1 MKITKEKTNRKTN
14 RSNRERR
21 AGRLASLCLAVMMA
35 VGVMAVP
42 AAVSAD
48 STGSLSDTY
57 VSLGA
62 DLSSGERATVLS
74 LLGLTEDDL
83 KSCTVINVT
92 NQEEHQYL
100 DSYLSSSV
108 IGTRAISS
116 VKVVNKDKGNG
127 INVTTQNISYCTDT
141 MYQNA
146 LATAGVKD
154 ADVVVAGPFSVS
166 GTAGLVGAIKAYD
179 EMTGKDTAEESVE
192 AATQELVT
200 TSDLGESLGDQ
211 ETAGNL
217 VGAVK
222 DKVVGEG
229 LDSEEEIN
237 DAIDETADQMNVDL
251 TDEQKAQIAALMD
264 KISGLDLDINTLKEQ
279 AKGLYDKLSALDV
292 DLSSAQG
299 FFAKIGSFFSGLWSK
314 ITGN

>member
-1 MKITKEKTNRKTN
+1 MMNISKKTNKILTI
-14 RSNRERR
+14 
-21 AGRLASLCLAVMMA
+21 CLAVIMA
-35 VGVMAVP
+35 VSVIAAP

-48 STGSLSDTY
+48 SIGSGSLSDTY

-83 KSCTVINVT
+83 NSCTVINVT
-92 NQEEHQYL
+92 NQEEHEYL

-108 IGTRAISS
+108 IGSRAISS
-116 VKVVNKDKGNG
+116 VKVVNKEKGNG
-127 INVTTQNISYCTDT
+127 IQVLTQNISYCTDT

-146 LATAGVKD
+146 LATAGLED

-211 ETAGNL
+211 EAAGNL

-222 DKVVGEG
+222 DKVVSEG

-237 DAIDETADQMNVDL
+237 EAIDETASQMDISL
-251 TDEQKAQIAALMD
+251 TEDQKAQIAALMD
-264 KISGLDLDINTLKEQ
+264 KISDLDLDIDALKAQ
-279 AKGLYDKLSALDV
+279 AQGLYDKLADLNI
-292 DLSSAQG
+292 DLSSAEG
-299 FFAKIGSFFSGLWSK
+299 FFSKIGDFFSNLWNRLF
-314 ITGN
+314 GE

>member
-1 MKITKEKTNRKTN
+1 MEFIRKKIKKACGR
-14 RSNRERR
+14 RR
-21 AGRLASLCLAVMMA
+21 AGRIASMCLAVLMA
-35 VGVMAVP
+35 AGIMAMP

-62 DLSSGERATVLS
+62 DLSSGERATVLN

-154 ADVVVAGPFSVS
+154 ADVVVAGPFNVS
-166 GTAGLVGAIKAYD
+166 GTAGLCHSAAPGLLPAVLSQPCYTQSDQKP
-179 EMTGKDTAEESVE
+179 ETPTSHCES
-192 AATQELVT
+192 QPRLPP
-200 TSDLGESLGDQ
+200 
-211 ETAGNL
+211 
-217 VGAVK
+217 
-222 DKVVGEG
+222 
-229 LDSEEEIN
+229 
-237 DAIDETADQMNVDL
+237 
-251 TDEQKAQIAALMD
+251 
-264 KISGLDLDINTLKEQ
+264 KER
-279 AKGLYDKLSALDV
+279 
-292 DLSSAQG
+292 
-299 FFAKIGSFFSGLWSK
+299 
-314 ITGN
+314 

>member
-1 MKITKEKTNRKTN
+1 MKITKKKTN
-14 RSNRERR
+14 RSNRKRR
-21 AGRLASLCLAVMMA
+21 AGRFVALCMAVMMA
-35 VGVMAVP
+35 AGVMAAP

-74 LLGLTEDDL
+74 LLGLTEEDL
-83 KSCTVINVT
+83 KSCTVITVT

-127 INVTTQNISYCTDT
+127 ISVTTQNISYCTDT

-146 LATAGVKD
+146 LATAGVED

-229 LDSEEEIN
+229 LESEEEIN
-237 DAIDETADQMNVDL
+237 NAIDETADQMNVDL
-251 TDEQKAQIAALMD
+251 TDDQKAQIAALMD

>member
-1 MKITKEKTNRKTN
+1 MMNISKKTNKILTI
-14 RSNRERR
+14 
-21 AGRLASLCLAVMMA
+21 CLAVIMA
-35 VGVMAVP
+35 VSVIAAP

-48 STGSLSDTY
+48 SIGSGSLSDTY

-83 KSCTVINVT
+83 NSCTVINVT

-108 IGTRAISS
+108 IGSRAISS
-116 VKVVNKDKGNG
+116 VKVVNKEKGNG
-127 INVTTQNISYCTDT
+127 IQVLTQNISYCTDT

-146 LATAGVKD
+146 LATAGLED

-211 ETAGNL
+211 EAAGNL

-222 DKVVGEG
+222 DKVVSEE

-237 DAIDETADQMNVDL
+237 EAIDETASQMDISL
-251 TDEQKAQIAALMD
+251 TEDQKAQIAALMD
-264 KISGLDLDINTLKEQ
+264 KISDLDLDIDALKAQ
-279 AKGLYDKLSALDV
+279 AQGLYDKLADLNIN
-292 DLSSAQG
+292 LSSAEG
-299 FFAKIGSFFSGLWSK
+299 FFSKIGDFFSNLWNRLF
-314 ITGN
+314 GE

>member
-1 MKITKEKTNRKTN
+1 MKITKEKTRT
-14 RSNRERR
+14 SNKKQRT
-21 AGRLASLCLAVMMA
+21 GRLVSLCLAVMMA
-35 VGVMAVP
+35 VGAMAVP

-62 DLSSGERATVLS
+62 DLSSSERATVLS

-92 NQEEHQYL
+92 NQDEHQYL

-116 VKVVNKDKGNG
+116 VKVVNKGKGNG

-146 LATAGVKD
+146 LATAGVED

-229 LDSEEEIN
+229 LESEEEIS
-237 DAIDETADQMNVDL
+237 DAIDETADQMDVNL
-251 TDEQKAQIAALMD
+251 TDDQKAQIAALMD

>member
-1 MKITKEKTNRKTN
+1 MEFIRKKVKKAGGK
-14 RSNRERR
+14 RR
-21 AGRLASLCLAVMMA
+21 AGRIASMCLAVLMA
-35 VGVMAVP
+35 AGIMAVP

-154 ADVVVAGPFSVS
+154 ADVVVA
-166 GTAGLVGAIKAYD
+166 
-179 EMTGKDTAEESVE
+179 
-192 AATQELVT
+192 
-200 TSDLGESLGDQ
+200 
-211 ETAGNL
+211 
-217 VGAVK
+217 
-222 DKVVGEG
+222 
-229 LDSEEEIN
+229 
-237 DAIDETADQMNVDL
+237 
-251 TDEQKAQIAALMD
+251 
-264 KISGLDLDINTLKEQ
+264 
-279 AKGLYDKLSALDV
+279 
-292 DLSSAQG
+292 
-299 FFAKIGSFFSGLWSK
+299 
-314 ITGN
+314 

>member
-1 MKITKEKTNRKTN
+1 MMNISKKTNKILTI
-14 RSNRERR
+14 
-21 AGRLASLCLAVMMA
+21 CLAVIMA
-35 VGVMAVP
+35 VSVIAAP

-48 STGSLSDTY
+48 SIGSGSLSDTY

-83 KSCTVINVT
+83 NSCTVINVT

-108 IGTRAISS
+108 IGSRAISS
-116 VKVVNKDKGNG
+116 VKVVNKEKGNG
-127 INVTTQNISYCTDT
+127 IQVLTQNISYCTDT

-146 LATAGVKD
+146 LATAGLED

-211 ETAGNL
+211 EAAGNL

-222 DKVVGEG
+222 DKVVSEG

-237 DAIDETADQMNVDL
+237 EAIDETASQMDISL
-251 TDEQKAQIAALMD
+251 TEDQKAQIAALMD
-264 KISGLDLDINTLKEQ
+264 KISDLDLDIDALKAQ
-279 AKGLYDKLSALDV
+279 AQGLYDKLADLNIN
-292 DLSSAQG
+292 LSSAEG
-299 FFAKIGSFFSGLWSK
+299 FFSKIGDFFSNLWNRLF
-314 ITGN
+314 GE

>member
-1 MKITKEKTNRKTN
+1 MKFTRKKTNRVN
-14 RSNRERR
+14 RKRR
-21 AGRLASLCLAVMMA
+21 AGRLISLCTAVLMTAGLMA
-35 VGVMAVP
+35 AP

-48 STGSLSDTY
+48 STGTLSDTY

-83 KSCTVINVT
+83 KSCTVIKVT

-127 INVTTQNISYCTDT
+127 INVTTRNISYCTDT

-146 LATAGVKD
+146 LATAGVED
-154 ADVVVAGPFSVS
+154 ADVIVAGPFNVS
-166 GTAGLVGAIKAYD
+166 GTAGLVGAIKAYE

-237 DAIDETADQMNVDL
+237 NAIDETAEQMDVNL

-264 KISGLDLDINTLKEQ
+264 KISDLDLDIDTLKAQ

-299 FFAKIGSFFSGLWSK
+299 FFAKIGNFFSGLWNK
-314 ITGN
+314 LFGN

>member
-1 MKITKEKTNRKTN
+1 MKFTRKKTNRVN
-14 RSNRERR
+14 RKRR
-21 AGRLASLCLAVMMA
+21 AGRLISLCTAVLMTAGLMA
-35 VGVMAVP
+35 AP

-48 STGSLSDTY
+48 STGTLSDTY

-83 KSCTVINVT
+83 KSCTVIKVT

-127 INVTTQNISYCTDT
+127 INVTTRNISYCTDT

-146 LATAGVKD
+146 LATAGVED
-154 ADVVVAGPFSVS
+154 ADVIVAGPFNVS
-166 GTAGLVGAIKAYD
+166 GTAGLVGAIKAYE

-211 ETAGNL
+211 
-217 VGAVK
+217 K
-222 DKVVGEG
+222 
-229 LDSEEEIN
+229 
-237 DAIDETADQMNVDL
+237 
-251 TDEQKAQIAALMD
+251 
-264 KISGLDLDINTLKEQ
+264 
-279 AKGLYDKLSALDV
+279 
-292 DLSSAQG
+292 
-299 FFAKIGSFFSGLWSK
+299 SFR
-314 ITGN
+314 IRQ

>member
-1 MKITKEKTNRKTN
+1 M
-14 RSNRERR
+14 
-21 AGRLASLCLAVMMA
+21 
-35 VGVMAVP
+35 
-42 AAVSAD
+42 
-48 STGSLSDTY
+48 
-57 VSLGA
+57 
-62 DLSSGERATVLS
+62 
-74 LLGLTEDDL
+74 
-83 KSCTVINVT
+83 
-92 NQEEHQYL
+92 
-100 DSYLSSSV
+100 
-108 IGTRAISS
+108 
-116 VKVVNKDKGNG
+116 
-127 INVTTQNISYCTDT
+127 
-141 MYQNA
+141 
-146 LATAGVKD
+146 
-154 ADVVVAGPFSVS
+154 
-166 GTAGLVGAIKAYD
+166 GAIKAYD

-222 DKVVGEG
+222 DKVVGDG